1 MSDDQTRS
9 GADEPHAEEPS
20 APDQPAAGRPDE
32 QTGQWTPSQPTGQGN
47 APADQPT
54 SDWTPDQPT
63 GGWTAPADPPTSR
76 WAPADQPT
84 SQWTS
89 PAGPPASP
97 LPPIGNAPT
106 GYSFAPQPV
115 ERPRGRNWLLPIVG
129 LVAIVLVAAVAIFV
143 FLNQTQSVGADAARP
158 GYAYLP
164 ADSAMAMEMRLDLP
178 AGQREEFV
186 RFVTRFPQ
194 VGDSGQ
200 VERRMDELL
209 NEAIASSSGGLAN
222 YQDDVKP
229 WFTGWIVLGGTM
241 PRDAMAGDAGYFVIV
256 FGSTDR
262 ASAEIALERLRGSGN
277 WTSQPGPGGA
287 TLWSGPTNWDGS
299 SNTYAVPDDAVV
311 AGNDFEAVR
320 AALQRKASEG
330 PSLLGRES
338 FTAALDRQPGGRMA
352 MYWMDYEALLAAID
366 EASQGPFGNPFQFTC
381 PGAAEPRSITG
392 SLSMRD
398 GNAHFDLMIESA
410 PGGPTFEMRDTG
422 LAQRMPADTFFFT
435 TVHDVGDTVS
445 TTLDCLRSN
454 PMISSQ
460 LRDIEDQIGQPID
473 GYLSWAG
480 DAAVGVRYD
489 GTRVTGG
496 LVVKVTD
503 QSKAS
508 ETMGQLRGLITA
520 AGASGETD
528 VRVIDGEYNGA
539 RMVTFEMDDPFG
551 SMQPP
556 MPEPSFAYAFAGDLL
571 VLGFDASFARAVI
584 DTQADN
590 SLATNA
596 EYRRA
601 VEAAGGTNNTGV
613 MYLDFATTWQLA
625 EGLMLPMG
633 GIGFNPQLQEAR
645 AIIGS
650 LESLAMVSRA
660 DGDTFIVHLV
670 LTTREP

>member
-1 MSDDQTRS
+1 MSDDLTRS
-9 GADEPHAEEPS
+9 GADEPRAEEPS
-20 APDQPAAGRPDE
+20 APDQPAAGP
-32 QTGQWTPSQPTGQGN
+32 P
-47 APADQPT
+47 DQPT

-76 WAPADQPT
+76 WAPDQPT

-97 LPPIGNAPT
+97 LPPIGSAPA
-106 GYSFAPQPV
+106 GYSFAAQPV
-115 ERPRGRNWLLPIVG
+115 ERPRGRSWLLPIAG

-209 NEAIASSSGGLAN
+209 NEAIASASGGLAN

-229 WFTGWIVLGGTM
+229 WFTGWIVGGGAM
-241 PRDAMAGDAGYFVIV
+241 PREAMAGDAGEFVIV
-256 FGSTDR
+256 LGSTNR
-262 ASAEIALERLRGSGN
+262 ASAEIGLERLRGSGN
-277 WTSQPGPGGA
+277 WTSQSGPGGA
-287 TLWSGPTNWDGS
+287 TIWSGPTNWDGG
-299 SNTYAVPDDAVV
+299 SNTYAVTDDAVL
-311 AGNDFEAVR
+311 AGNNFETVR
-320 AALQRKASEG
+320 TALQRKASDS
-330 PSLLGRES
+330 PSLLGKES

-352 MYWMDYEALLAAID
+352 MFWMDYEALRTAI
-366 EASQGPFGNPFQFTC
+366 EGANQGVLGNQFQFTC
-381 PGAAEPRSITG
+381 PGAAEPHSMSG

-398 GNAHFDLMIESA
+398 GNAHFDLVIESA
-410 PGGPTFEMRDTG
+410 PGGPAIAMRDTG

-435 TVHDVGDTVS
+435 TALDVGDTVT

-454 PMISSQ
+454 PMVNSQ
-460 LRDIEDQIGQPID
+460 LRDIEEQIGQPID
-473 GYLSWAG
+473 GFLSWAG
-480 DAAVGVRYD
+480 DASIGVRFD

-503 QSKAS
+503 ESRAS
-508 ETMGQLRGLITA
+508 ETMGQLRALITA
-520 AGASGETD
+520 GMGAEESVT
-528 VRVIDGEYNGA
+528 VRDEDYNGA
-539 RMVTFEMDDPFG
+539 RIVTFEMDDPFG

-556 MPEPSFAYAFAGDLL
+556 MPEPTFAYAFAGDLL

-584 DTQADN
+584 DTQADD

-601 VEAAGGTNNTGV
+601 VEAAGGTNNLGV

-633 GIGFNPQLQEAR
+633 GGGSNPQLQEVR
-645 AIIGS
+645 TIFGS

-660 DGDTFIVHLV
+660 DGDRVIVHLV
-670 LTTREP
+670 LSTREP